1 MILIVVR
8 SGGSLTLNP
17 CSDPRELSLPIR
29 TPPKFIRRTVP
40 RGGPQPRGR
49 IGRDSMKAPILEG
62 QEQGVLDHI
71 FDQVQMSKAKRRG
84 ERRGQPRRLST
95 KKMVNKPFDFA

>member
-1 MILIVVR
+1 
-8 SGGSLTLNP
+8 
-17 CSDPRELSLPIR
+17 
-29 TPPKFIRRTVP
+29 
-40 RGGPQPRGR
+40 
-49 IGRDSMKAPILEG
+49 MKAPILEG

-71 FDQVQMSKAKRRG
+71 FDQVQMSEAKRRG